1 MYLSKIRTTAQ
12 GMPLNLYPVTGEQA
26 RRVSVGCLAEG
37 QGQGAMDVVQERE
50 RSMVR
55 DVVEAMGFHT
65 HFWRKEKL
73 PHQSG
78 WVPPVRVAC
87 L

>member
-1 MYLSKIRTTAQ
+1 
-12 GMPLNLYPVTGEQA
+12 MPLDLYHVTVEQA

-37 QGQGAMDVVQERE
+37 QEQGAMDVVRERE
-50 RSMVR
+50 AWLQHVR
-55 DVVEAMGFHT
+55 DVVGAMGFHT